1 MRCFAEPRTSGQAKQ
16 PRCADG
22 KTYSAGWTKCRDNG
36 SVRIQCPKSH
46 YPCEALTGSAE
57 LPEFKCGT
65 ACADTV
71 RAQQCQGRSTTPREY
86 YCQNDYLFV
95 CAEVRCVAE
104 PRDDDKLLC
113 ADGNTGSKWTGCVD
127 RGSVR
132 IQCPKNSFPCN
143 NMNSNNEFICSSD
156 CSKHGDKRTTCYAD
170 SDGDD

>member
-1 MRCFAEPRTSGQAKQ
+1 MKAVRPVIEPCNAKVYCVTSNI
-16 PRCADG
+16 
-22 KTYSAGWTKCRDNG
+22 KCKPDLF
-36 SVRIQCPKSH
+36 S
-46 YPCEALTGSAE
+46 E
-57 LPEFKCGT
+57 LKCI
-65 ACADTV
+65 
-71 RAQQCQGRSTTPREY
+71 
-86 YCQNDYLFV
+86 
-95 CAEVRCVAE
+95 AE

-113 ADGNTGSKWTGCVD
+113 ADGDTGSKWTGCVD